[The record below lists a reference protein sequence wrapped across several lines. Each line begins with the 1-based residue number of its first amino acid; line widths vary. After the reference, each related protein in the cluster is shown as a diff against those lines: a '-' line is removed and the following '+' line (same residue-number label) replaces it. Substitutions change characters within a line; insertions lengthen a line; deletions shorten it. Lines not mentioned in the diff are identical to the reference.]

1 MLLIIFFIQILFDFV
16 QTTSP
21 VFQIRFQNYTTAH
34 SNLKSSR
41 FECQKKIETKT
52 RQINAFNYFFM
63 QVLFGSVW
71 ATNPVRPQP
80 LQIQLK

>member
-1 MLLIIFFIQILFDFV
+1 MQIQ
-16 QTTSP
+16 
-21 VFQIRFQNYTTAH
+21 FQSYAAAD
-34 SNLKSSR
+34 SNPNSSR
-41 FECQKKIETKT
+41 FEFAPKLSAKIIEAKT

-71 ATNPVRPQP
+71 ATSPVRLLP